1 MKKTEKLSR
10 WLLILLV
17 FYALLFLY
25 CLFFAREIL
34 IEEGLFLVLGLFT
47 IIVLTDLLLT
57 WVILLSFAF
66 GIVSLVAGV
75 VYIPFNQAL
84 LLLFSFPVLL
94 GILSQIRYHLFKE
107 IAKVQ
112 DQEPDAYV
120 DYRNRIAAYSSQSN
134 DRIQAL
140 LIHWSH
146 EELFFQ
152 MQPREYNRTLNQIHY
167 LLSNHIK
174 QNGSLYYVSDGNF
187 LLFDSTSQTN
197 LKDEYETVVKPQLES
212 LVFRGEDGV
221 QAIQFQSG
229 FLAVDPTNR
238 TKYYRYKE
246 MMSYLKRQLET
257 DIIVEY

>member
-17 FYALLFLY
+17 FEALLFLY
-25 CLFFAREIL
+25 CLFFAIEIL

-112 DQEPDAYV
+112 DQ
-120 DYRNRIAAYSSQSN
+120 
-134 DRIQAL
+134 
-140 LIHWSH
+140 
-146 EELFFQ
+146 
-152 MQPREYNRTLNQIHY
+152 
-167 LLSNHIK
+167 
-174 QNGSLYYVSDGNF
+174 
-187 LLFDSTSQTN
+187 
-197 LKDEYETVVKPQLES
+197 
-212 LVFRGEDGV
+212 
-221 QAIQFQSG
+221 
-229 FLAVDPTNR
+229 
-238 TKYYRYKE
+238 
-246 MMSYLKRQLET
+246 
-257 DIIVEY
+257 

>member
-17 FYALLFLY
+17 FEALLFLY

-34 IEEGLFLVLGLFT
+34 IEEGLFFVLGLFA
-47 IIVLTDLLLT
+47 IIVLSDLLLT

-197 LKDEYETVVKPQLES
+197 LKDEYETVVKPNWKVS
-212 LVFRGEDGV
+212 FFVV
-221 QAIQFQSG
+221 KMG
-229 FLAVDPTNR
+229 FKPFNFNQDF
-238 TKYYRYKE
+238 
-246 MMSYLKRQLET
+246 
-257 DIIVEY
+257 

>member
-17 FYALLFLY
+17 FEALLFLY

-107 IAKVQ
+107 IG
-112 DQEPDAYV
+112 
-120 DYRNRIAAYSSQSN
+120 
-134 DRIQAL
+134 
-140 LIHWSH
+140 
-146 EELFFQ
+146 F
-152 MQPREYNRTLNQIHY
+152 YN
-167 LLSNHIK
+167 
-174 QNGSLYYVSDGNF
+174 F
-187 LLFDSTSQTN
+187 
-197 LKDEYETVVKPQLES
+197 
-212 LVFRGEDGV
+212 
-221 QAIQFQSG
+221 
-229 FLAVDPTNR
+229 
-238 TKYYRYKE
+238 
-246 MMSYLKRQLET
+246 
-257 DIIVEY
+257 

>member
-1 MKKTEKLSR
+1 
-10 WLLILLV
+10 
-17 FYALLFLY
+17 
-25 CLFFAREIL
+25 
-34 IEEGLFLVLGLFT
+34 
-47 IIVLTDLLLT
+47 
-57 WVILLSFAF
+57 
-66 GIVSLVAGV
+66 
-75 VYIPFNQAL
+75 
-84 LLLFSFPVLL
+84 
-94 GILSQIRYHLFKE
+94 
-107 IAKVQ
+107 
-112 DQEPDAYV
+112 
-120 DYRNRIAAYSSQSN
+120 
-134 DRIQAL
+134 
-140 LIHWSH
+140 
-146 EELFFQ
+146 

-167 LLSNHIK
+167 LLSNYIK

-212 LVFRGEDGV
+212 LVFRGEDGL